1 MIEVKEAI
9 KIIKSNLKPK
19 DDIKTI
25 NIINSINRVSA
36 QDIYSPI
43 DSPPFDRSPYDLSL
57 IHI

>member
-36 QDIYSPI
+36 QDILTY
-43 DSPPFDRSPYDLSL
+43 
-57 IHI
+57 